1 MMADKPFI
9 DVSTIAGGGF
19 VGYASII
26 GDIETGLGLLLVVF
40 TLILTVMRILIAINE
55 WRSRRK

>member
-1 MMADKPFI
+1 MAEKPFI

>member
-1 MMADKPFI
+1 MMADKPLI

-26 GDIETGLGLLLVVF
+26 GDIEHGLGLLLLVF
-40 TLILTVMRILIAINE
+40 TLALTIMRILIAINE
-55 WRSRRK
+55 WRNRGK